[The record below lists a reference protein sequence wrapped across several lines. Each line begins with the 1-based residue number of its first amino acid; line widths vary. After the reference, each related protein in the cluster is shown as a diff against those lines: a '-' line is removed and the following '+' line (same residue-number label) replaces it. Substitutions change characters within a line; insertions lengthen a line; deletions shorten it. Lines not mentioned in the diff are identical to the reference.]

1 MLDAVVIG
9 SGPNGL
15 VAANLLASAGWE
27 VLVLEAQ
34 HEPGGAVR
42 TRELIEPGF
51 RNDMFSAFYP
61 MAAASPAMLALELER
76 HGLRW
81 RQAPVALA
89 HPAVDGR
96 CAVLSTSLDE
106 TAASL
111 ESFAPGDGDAWRDL
125 YAYWER
131 VGTRFTDALLR
142 PFPPVR
148 AGAGLVRALG
158 PRGLVEF
165 ARFALL
171 PVRRLAEER
180 FRGQGAAWLLAGNAL
195 HTDLT
200 PDSPAGGLYG
210 WLLSGLGQQHG
221 FPFPEGGA
229 GHLTAALVRRLAA
242 AGGDLRCGTRV
253 AQIVVRDGRAVA
265 VRTGDGEEIAARR
278 AVIADVGAPA
288 LYRDLLAD
296 ITPSKWLEFG
306 LRRFQYDSATVKV
319 DWNLDGPIP
328 WSAEDARRAGTLHIA
343 DGLEGLTEMSAQ
355 LAQGLIPRRPFLVMG
370 QFAGADP
377 TRSPAGTE
385 TAWAYAHVPQ
395 RIRGDAGGELT
406 GSWDERET
414 EIFARR
420 MEDEIERLAPGFR
433 DLVRGRHGFTPRA
446 LEAEDENLVNGAV
459 NGGTAQLRQLLIL
472 RPVPGRGRPETP
484 IAGLYLA
491 SASAHPGGGVHGA
504 CGANAAHAALRAGRI
519 IRRVPI
525 GRTSI

>member
-9 SGPNGL
+9 AGPNGL
-15 VAANLLASAGWE
+15 VAANLLAGAGWE

-34 HEPGGAVR
+34 SEPGGAVR

-51 RNDMFSAFYP
+51 RNDVFSGFYP
-61 MAAASPAMLALELER
+61 MAAASPAMLGLELER

-81 RQAPVALA
+81 RRAPVALA

-96 CAVLSTSLDE
+96 CALLSTSLDE

-111 ESFAPGDGDAWRDL
+111 EAFAPGDGDAWRDL

-131 VGTRFTDALLR
+131 VGTQFADALLR

-148 AGAGLVRALG
+148 AGGRLVRTLG
-158 PRGLVEF
+158 PRGLLEF

-171 PVRRLAEER
+171 PVRRLWEER
-180 FRGQGAAWLLAGNAL
+180 FSGQGAAWLLAGNAL
-195 HTDLT
+195 HADVT
-200 PDSPAGGLYG
+200 PDSAAGGLYG

-229 GHLTAALVRRLAA
+229 GQLTAALVRRFAA

-253 AQIVVRDGRAVA
+253 ARIVVREGRAVA
-265 VRTGDGEEIAARR
+265 VGTSDGEEIPVRR

-288 LYRDLLAD
+288 LYRDLLAGVRH
-296 ITPSKWLEFG
+296 SKWLELG

-328 WSAEDARRAGTLHIA
+328 WSAEGARRAGTLHVA
-343 DGLEGLTEMSAQ
+343 DGLEGLTEMSTQ
-355 LAQGLIPRRPFLVMG
+355 LAAGLIPRRPFLVMG
-370 QFAGADP
+370 QYAGADP

-414 EIFARR
+414 EIFTTRI
-420 MEDEIERLAPGFR
+420 EDEVERLAPGFR
-433 DLVRGRHGFTPRA
+433 DLVRGRHMFTPRA

-459 NGGTAQLRQLLIL
+459 NGGTAQLQQLLIF

-504 CGANAAHAALRAGRI
+504 CGANAAHAALGAGRI
-519 IRRVPI
+519 IRRVTFP
-525 GRTSI
+525 RTSG